1 MKKLAIIGCGGIG
14 NYHMGHFLQFTDF
27 VELAGFCDLIPE
39 RAQAFQEKAG
49 TGKAYTDYKVMLDEV
64 KPDMVFVCV
73 PPYCHG
79 EIEFDLI
86 ERGIHFFVEKPLAL
100 DLDLARKIRDAA
112 AAKGL
117 ITASGFQCR
126 YSNLVEPNKAFVE
139 NNQVVFVEASRMGG
153 IPGVDWW
160 RKKDLSGGQI
170 AEQTIHQF
178 DIIRYMIGDP
188 EEVFTYGARGY
199 ITDAEC
205 PGYDT
210 DDLSTTVVKF
220 KNGIIGVIST
230 GCYSKSGNC
239 LDSKVTFSTRDKRAE
254 LKILGTL
261 KVYGEKPAEPAK
273 DAGGFVVMATVLL
286 PPQARHL
293 STSRTAMQAC
303 SVTVP
308 SSKQSSRATAPR
320 SALPMRMHSNPSASR
335 WRATNPWQPANPLRL
350 SWCNR
355 IRRNRRSTNNPAVL
369 Y

>member
-14 NYHMGHFLQFTDF
+14 NYHMKHFLQFTDF

-39 RAQAFQEKAG
+39 RAQAFQEMAG

-64 KPDMVFVCV
+64 KPDMVFICI

-100 DLDLARKIRDAA
+100 DLDLARRIRDAA

-139 NNQVVFVEASRMGG
+139 NNQVVFIEASRMGG
-153 IPGVDWW
+153 IPGTDWW
-160 RKKDLSGGQI
+160 KIKSLSGGQI

-178 DIIRYMIGDP
+178 DIIRYMVGDP

-199 ITDAEC
+199 ITQEEC

-261 KVYGEKPAEPAK
+261 KVYGEKPAEPAQN
-273 DAGGFVVMATVLL
+273 AGGFVIKGDGAVAAAGEAIVYKQEGDAGVLCDRTFIEAVISGDGSKIRSPYADAFKSVSFTLACNESMATGKPVKVELE
-286 PPQARHL
+286 
-293 STSRTAMQAC
+293 
-303 SVTVP
+303 
-308 SSKQSSRATAPR
+308 
-320 SALPMRMHSNPSASR
+320 
-335 WRATNPWQPANPLRL
+335 
-350 SWCNR
+350 
-355 IRRNRRSTNNPAVL
+355 
-369 Y
+369 

>member
-14 NYHMGHFLQFTDF
+14 TYHLGHFLQFTDI
-27 VELAGFCDLIPE
+27 VELVGFCDLIPE
-39 RAQAFQEKAG
+39 RAEGFQQKAG
-49 TGKAYTDYKVMLDEV
+49 CGKAFTDYKVMLDEV
-64 KPDMVFVCV
+64 KPDMVFICV
-73 PPYCHG
+73 PPTCHG
-79 EIEFDLI
+79 AIEFDLI

-112 AAKGL
+112 AAKNL

-139 NNQVVFVEASRMGG
+139 NNQVVFLEASRMGG
-153 IPGVDWW
+153 IPGTPWW
-160 RKKDLSGGQI
+160 RVKSLSGGQI

-210 DDLSTTVVKF
+210 EDVSTTVVKF

-230 GCYSKSGNC
+230 GCYATSGNC
-239 LDSKVTFSTRDKRAE
+239 LDSKVTFSCRDKRAE

-261 KVYGEKPAEPAK
+261 KIYGEKPAEDTAK
-273 DAGGFVVMATVLL
+273 ADGFVVKGDGAVAAAGDAIVYKQEGDAGILCDRTFIEAVITGDGSKIRSPYADAFKSVSFTLACNESMATG
-286 PPQARHL
+286 
-293 STSRTAMQAC
+293 
-303 SVTVP
+303 
-308 SSKQSSRATAPR
+308 K
-320 SALPMRMHSNPSASR
+320 
-335 WRATNPWQPANPLRL
+335 
-350 SWCNR
+350 
-355 IRRNRRSTNNPAVL
+355 AVKVEL
-369 Y
+369 E